1 MSYEIARIHEI
12 HDAHQR
18 VIDIFAKTYRC
29 GQPTIVLLPG
39 GMGSHLDRSTR
50 PFVNDHS
57 IPFPMYN
64 PVWMD
69 LEMIFGR
76 DLDELQRLSKD
87 VKAELSEVRGVR
99 EPGVFNLG
107 S

>member
-1 MSYEIARIHEI
+1 MSYETARNHEI

-18 VIDIFAKTYRC
+18 VIDIFARTYRC

-50 PFVNDHS
+50 PFVNDQS
-57 IPFPMYN
+57 IPFPMYD

-69 LEMIFGR
+69 RR
-76 DLDELQRLSKD
+76 DDFR
-87 VKAELSEVRGVR
+87 
-99 EPGVFNLG
+99 P
-107 S
+107 